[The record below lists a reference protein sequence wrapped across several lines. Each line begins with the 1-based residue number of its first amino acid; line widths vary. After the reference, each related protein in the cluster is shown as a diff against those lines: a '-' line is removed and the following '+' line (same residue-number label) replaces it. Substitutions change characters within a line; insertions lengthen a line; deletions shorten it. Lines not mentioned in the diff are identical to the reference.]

1 METKWSGKL
10 VCSTGKFIYNETLI
24 LTHMETN
31 TYDGKLVNS
40 SGKFIDW
47 GKLVHSGGKCWYE
60 KSLTAAQV
68 GCFMLVE
75 GLFTQVK
82 RLFTEKK
89 LNFCP
94 ATMFTEEESLF
105 TAEIISHVLTLF
117 MKHLPTL
124 AGKSRQSCSSRRKVL
139 KTQATV
145 AVISFSVNPKLAT
158 VWLHHRPGGSSPE
171 SKFCADSEKSFGL
184 EHKLRSAPTS

>member
-1 METKWSGKL
+1 VENVSAQLKSSSTLET
-10 VCSTGKFIYNETLI
+10 FI

-31 TYDGKLVNS
+31 TYHGKLVNS
-40 SGKFIDW
+40 TGKFIDW
-47 GKLVHSGGKCWYE
+47 GKLVHSGGKRCYE
-60 KSLTAAQV
+60 KSLTVAQV

-82 RLFTEKK
+82 RLFTQKK

-105 TAEIISHVLTLF
+105 TVEIISHVLTLF

-139 KTQATV
+139 KTQAAV
-145 AVISFSVNPKLAT
+145 AVISLFCQPKTGYSLT
-158 VWLHHRPGGSSPE
+158 TPQNWWLLSRVQI
-171 SKFCADSEKSFGL
+171 
-184 EHKLRSAPTS
+184 LRRLWKVLWIRA